1 MKNYG
6 LATPQVLLP
15 NRRVNLKKWAVV
27 ACDQYNANPEYWERV
42 QRLVGNNASTFH
54 IILPEIYLDDD
65 HEDRILAITAEME
78 AYVAEGVV
86 EALPPGFVLVQR
98 QLKDGIRTGLV
109 AMIDLEK
116 YRYKPT
122 KNTLIR
128 PTEQTVMERI
138 PPRVAIR
145 KPALLESPH
154 ILVLLNDPRKK
165 VIEPLLRRM
174 KKFPLLYDFDL
185 MENGGKITG
194 HFVGDKQEIDELYER
209 LEMIAEENE
218 ILFAVGDGNHSLATA
233 KAVWDEFKQKLDPK
247 ERRKHPKRFA
257 LVEVVNLFDEGL
269 IFEPIHRVVTGI
281 DTNQL
286 ISDLIRL
293 FNHRNMGAKIFFKRS
308 SATKFSNAPEG
319 QSIDFIAKDRKGY
332 ILLTNP
338 EHEMEAVNFQNVL
351 DEFIRIHPEAK
362 IEYIHGEDEL
372 ARICEQDKA
381 TGFIL
386 PSLNKDSFIE
396 VLAKHGVLPK
406 KCFSLG
412 EANEKRYYL
421 ETRLLDEI
429 IEVDET
435 HALFHAAEEEPE
447 PEPDFE
453 EETTEDEA
461 SKIGWL
467 DQGNNEDIISMAFAE
482 EKEDEELDIYN
493 NEFLQ
498 VEREPN
504 PEEYLSRRELK
515 LLKRQQR
522 IDELLGEMTAD
533 LPESPISGMLDE
545 TDEPPL
551 SRRELKLLKRQQEYD
566 YLLEQINK
574 VKAEQAEEAAEQPK
588 AVEQHPVM
596 PKPERSEEPVLE
608 EKEEPDF
615 DTVMTRAE
623 RMQRRREE
631 KARAREEML
640 AELEREIGSAQ
651 DEAEA
656 EPQMTRREARA
667 LRRREKLEALLGEI
681 DPEQAQ
687 MLGAEA
693 ETDAPSFDKES
704 EEPVLSKSEQR
715 RLMREEKRRQRLEQ
729 IEAWEREAEDAFNR
743 EIEEEAAAKET
754 EAEAETEQ
762 EPVDA
767 RARKMKSR
775 LRGLPEIN
783 EALSEDEAEL
793 DEADMMVS
801 LEKARLRLEAEKIRL
816 ERFKIKEET
825 KLQVQ
830 IERERQK
837 AIRRA
842 ELDALRMQ
850 DEEAWADEVEAQQL
864 TDGKNAEPAGKKKRR
879 ALSEILGDIVHEV
892 KREEEEKKQPETVIV
907 RRDTN
912 EIIGQTFKIE
922 HKQTEKKEKRRKG
935 TILVKRAGNEYK

>member
-54 IILPEIYLDDD
+54 IILPEIYLEDET
-65 HEDRILAITAEME
+65 EDRILAITSEME

-98 QLKDGIRTGLV
+98 QLKNGVRTGLV
-109 AMIDLEK
+109 AMVDLEK

-122 KNTLIR
+122 KKTLIR

-138 PPRVAIR
+138 PPRVEIR

-194 HFVGDKQEIDELYER
+194 HFVGEPDEIDEFYER
-209 LEMIAEENE
+209 LAMIAEENE

-233 KAVWDEFKQKLDPK
+233 KAVWDEFKQKLEPK

-257 LVEVVNLFDEGL
+257 LVEVVNLYDEGL
-269 IFEPIHRVVTGI
+269 VFEPIHRVVTGI

-286 ISDLIRL
+286 ISDMIRI
-293 FNHRNMGAKIFFKRS
+293 FNRRDMDAKIFFKRS
-308 SATKFSNAPEG
+308 SATKFNTELEG
-319 QSIDFIAKDRKGY
+319 QSIDFIAKGRKGY
-332 ILLTNP
+332 VLLKNP
-338 EHEMEAVNFQNVL
+338 EHEMEAVNFQTVL
-351 DEFIRIHPEAK
+351 DEFLQIHPEASV
-362 IEYIHGEDEL
+362 EYIHGEDEL
-372 ARICEQDKA
+372 TRLCSHDKA

-386 PSLNKDSFIE
+386 PSLNKDSFID

-435 HALFHAAEEEPE
+435 HAMFHAQEEEIIESELDIEEEAFEEEEEPK
-447 PEPDFE
+447 
-453 EETTEDEA
+453 A
-461 SKIGWL
+461 SWI
-467 DQGNNEDIISMAFAE
+467 DQGNNEDIISLAFSE
-482 EKEDEELDIYN
+482 ETADDEFEINN
-493 NEFLQ
+493 NEFLD
-498 VEREPN
+498 VEREPD

-515 LLKRQQR
+515 KLKRQQR
-522 IDELLGEMTAD
+522 IDELLGEISD
-533 LPESPISGMLDE
+533 ELPDNKINDMLDE

-574 VKAEQAEEAAEQPK
+574 VKAEQGEEAGESHETVETHPVITEAKEEKTAEQMIEEAEEYSAK
-588 AVEQHPVM
+588 
-596 PKPERSEEPVLE
+596 L
-608 EKEEPDF
+608 
-615 DTVMTRAE
+615 TRAE
-623 RMQRRREE
+623 RMQKRREE
-631 KARAREEML
+631 KLRVKEQAL
-640 AELEREIGSAQ
+640 AELEQQVAESAQ
-651 DEAEA
+651 SEE
-656 EPQMTRREARA
+656 EPPLSRREARA
-667 LRRREKLEALLGEI
+667 LKRQAKLEALLGEI
-681 DPEQAQ
+681 DSEQA
-687 MLGAEA
+687 LAEDA
-693 ETDAPSFDKES
+693 ETEAPAVDDEA
-704 EEPVLSKSEQR
+704 PVLSRKEQR

-729 IEAWEREAEDAFNR
+729 IEEWEREAEAAFNR
-743 EIEEEAAAKET
+743 EVVEEAAEKEFQ
-754 EAEAETEQ
+754 EDNKSPEQ
-762 EPVDA
+762 AVDV
-767 RARKMKSR
+767 RERKRKSR
-775 LRGLPEIN
+775 LRGLPEIS
-783 EALSEDEAEL
+783 EALSEDEEEL
-793 DEADMMVS
+793 DEADMLVS
-801 LEKARLRLEAEKIRL
+801 LEKARLKLEAERIRL
-816 ERFKIKEET
+816 ERFRIKEET
-825 KLQVQ
+825 KLQIQ

-850 DEEAWADEVEAQQL
+850 DEEAWADDAGDTSQVESQQL
-864 TDGKNAEPAGKKKRR
+864 ETVGKKKKRG
-879 ALSEILGDIVHEV
+879 LSEIIGDIIHEV
-892 KREEEEKKQPETVIV
+892 KHEEEQKKQPEAVIV

-935 TILVKRAGNEYK
+935 TIIVKRAGNPYK